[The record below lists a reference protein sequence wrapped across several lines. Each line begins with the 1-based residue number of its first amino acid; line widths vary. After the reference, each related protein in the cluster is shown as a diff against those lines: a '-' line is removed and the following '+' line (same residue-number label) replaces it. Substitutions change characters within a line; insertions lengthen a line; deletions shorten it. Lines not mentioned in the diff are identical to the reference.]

1 MIRFPVTILC
11 AAVLTACGDSS
22 LPEVAGDNPICMLF
36 NAAELSSYVGNS
48 LLDGKNAST
57 GLGCQWLTKDN
68 NGDVMIVVVPQT
80 LHEAPTQVEGYA
92 ALPDIGTQ
100 GFTAPFVD
108 GWSAAAI
115 VGDES
120 IRVSVAGK
128 VASAASAEL
137 LLRDTIKR
145 RGNSAP

>member
-22 LPEVAGDNPICMLF
+22 LPEVAGDNPICTLF
-36 NAAELSSYVGNS
+36 TADELTGYVGNS
-48 LLDGKNAST
+48 LLDGKNAGT

-68 NGDVMIVVVPQT
+68 NGDVMIVVVPRT
-80 LHEAPTQVEGYA
+80 LHEAPMQMEGFA
-92 ALPDIGTQ
+92 ALPDVGLQ

-115 VGDES
+115 VGEES
-120 IRVSVAGK
+120 VRVAVAGED
-128 VASAASAEL
+128 ASAASAAL
-137 LLRDTIKR
+137 LLKETIKR